1 MSIEQETLQA
11 QKGTK
16 PLRGILRRF
25 RRDRKGT
32 ASIEF
37 AILALPFFMVIF
49 ASIET
54 FLAFYGDQLLAN
66 ATETLARKIRTG
78 EITFN
83 RGKPATDM
91 DEVKFREA
99 FCNEISVLM
108 TCSATEAAQAS
119 KLYIDVKSVTDLSTF
134 PVLIPRMDTSSSSS
148 DLKTAD
154 LKFAPGGPGSFN
166 VMRAYY
172 RWSVTTDLIRPFVT
186 NLRPAGSSMPKDYLM
201 VSTTT
206 FRTENE

>member
-1 MSIEQETLQA
+1 MSIEQETLQP
-11 QKGTK
+11 QKAAK
-16 PLRGILRRF
+16 PPRGVLRRF

-37 AILALPFFMVIF
+37 AILALPFFIVIF

-91 DEVKFREA
+91 DEVKFRQA

-119 KLYIDVKSVTDLSTF
+119 KLYIDVRSVTDLTKF
-134 PVLIPRMDTSSSSS
+134 PVLVPRMDTSSSS
-148 DLKTAD
+148 DLKTAE

>member
-1 MSIEQETLQA
+1 MSIEQETLRP
-11 QKGTK
+11 QKGAK
-16 PLRGILRRF
+16 PLRGMWGRF

-108 TCSATEAAQAS
+108 TCSATEAAEAS
-119 KLYIDVKSVTDLSTF
+119 KLYIDVRTVTDLTKF

-148 DLKTAD
+148 DLKTTD

-172 RWSVTTDLIRPFVT
+172 RWSVMTDLIRPFVT